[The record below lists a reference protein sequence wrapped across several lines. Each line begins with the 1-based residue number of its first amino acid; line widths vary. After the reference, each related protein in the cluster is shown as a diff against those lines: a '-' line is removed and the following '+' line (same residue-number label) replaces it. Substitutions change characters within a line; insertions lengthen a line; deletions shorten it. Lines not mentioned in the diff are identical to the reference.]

1 MGMLDFAKDVGRR
14 LFDTDN
20 EAADNIKN
28 HLEVRTSGIKN
39 IEVEFDDGVA
49 TISGEC
55 VNKAT
60 RDNAILMVGNIKG
73 VEKVI
78 SDNLTCP
85 PPPPEEPEPKETIYE
100 IKSGDT
106 LGAIAKQF
114 LGKAGRYTEI
124 FEANKDIISDPNKIY
139 PGQKIRI
146 PLDPD

>member
-1 MGMLDFAKDVGRR
+1 VGVLDFARDVGRR
-14 LFDTDN
+14 IFDTDA
-20 EAADNIKN
+20 EAADNIKQ
-28 HLEVRTSGIKN
+28 HLEIKTSGIKN
-39 IEVEFDDGVA
+39 IDVEFDDGVA
-49 TISGEC
+49 TICGDC

-78 SDNLTCP
+78 SDDLTYP
-85 PPPPEEPEPKETIYE
+85 PPPPEEPEPEDTIYT

-106 LGAIAKQF
+106 LGAIAKEF
-114 LGKAGRYTEI
+114 YGKSAAYMKI

-146 PLDPD
+146 PQDQ